1 MRKNAMGRLLR
12 QKTMERGKEE
22 IMKMEEEIQKKMLPI
37 DKPVWL

>member
-12 QKTMERGKEE
+12 QKTMERRKEE

-37 DKPVWL
+37 DKLLWL